1 MPFGPFC
8 RYSPKPA
15 TTTES
20 APRALPTPLVP
31 TLEQCF
37 QAKQPES
44 STVSDA
50 TPGRADLQKKDRG
63 ELQTIITALGG
74 KPSSRAKKDDLI
86 SMVLE
91 LTGADSE
98 PAGSQPDADQSDSE
112 PPAAEQSQVSKSGD
126 GSAPESET
134 AEPAVEKQGTNQ
146 SGRGRI
152 GSNEGRNRQGRQ
164 GNGPANA
171 RQANSQAEAESKGV
185 DPNRTEPQ
193 KDDGNVKS
201 DQGSEDDD
209 QGNRRRR
216 RRGRARDRDEEQVN
230 VEPQAI
236 GGNLDLREEGYGFLR
251 VDGALPSPEDVY
263 VPLKTVRMYGLRKGD
278 HVAGTARP
286 ASRNERNAA
295 LHSLDLIND
304 KDPALAK
311 DRPRFEKQTPVF
323 PTEALPLEVEGSNT
337 GRLLD
342 LLVPLGKGQR
352 SLIVAPPETGASTL
366 LGDIAVSIE
375 TNHADVRLIVML
387 LDERPEEITA
397 VSRRLEGGEVIA
409 SAFDRPPEE
418 QVAVAEMAVERAK
431 RMVEEGED
439 VVILVDGLT
448 ALVRAFNLTASAGGR
463 LLGGGVDASAI
474 YPSKRFFGAARALE
488 EGGSLTMIATVTAE
502 TGSPVDELILD
513 EFRGTATAEI
523 RLSRHLADRGVYPAV
538 DPERSFTRA
547 KDQLFDPDEAAMVQ
561 KFLDSVRGEDPLATM
576 QNLLAKLE
584 RTSSTAALLGSV

>member
-1 MPFGPFC
+1 
-8 RYSPKPA
+8 
-15 TTTES
+15 
-20 APRALPTPLVP
+20 
-31 TLEQCF
+31 
-37 QAKQPES
+37 
-44 STVSDA
+44 VSDA

-86 SMVLE
+86 SMVLD
-91 LTGADSE
+91 LTGV
-98 PAGSQPDADQSDSE
+98 G
-112 PPAAEQSQVSKSGD
+112 
-126 GSAPESET
+126 SET
-134 AEPAVEKQGTNQ
+134 AESQPDTNPAQTDSATPEPPQPATTGDGAGQEAETAETVNEKQAPNQ
-146 SGRGRI
+146 SGRGRTV
-152 GSNEGRNRQGRQ
+152 SNEGRSRQARQGTGSGGPRQ
-164 GNGPANA
+164 TSPQPEN
-171 RQANSQAEAESKGV
+171 ESKGV
-185 DPNRTEPQ
+185 DPNRVEPQ

-216 RRGRARDRDEEQVN
+216 RRGRGRDRDEEQVN

-236 GGNLDLREEGYGFLR
+236 GGNLDLRDEGYGFLR

-323 PTEALPLEVEGSNT
+323 PTEALPLEMEGSNT

-342 LLVPLGKGQR
+342 LLVPMGKGQR
-352 SLIVAPPETGASTL
+352 SLVVAPPETGASTL

-397 VSRRLEGGEVIA
+397 LARRLEGGEVIA

-431 RMVEEGED
+431 RMVESGED

-448 ALVRAFNLTASAGGR
+448 ALVRALNLTASAGGR
-463 LLGGGVDASAI
+463 LLGGNVDASAI

-523 RLSRHLADRGVYPAV
+523 RLSRHLADRGVFPAI
-538 DPERSFTRA
+538 DPARSFTRA
-547 KDQLFDPDEAAMVQ
+547 KDQLFDADEAAMVQ
-561 KFLDSVRGEDPLATM
+561 RFLDSINGDDSLATM
-576 QNLLAKLE
+576 QNLVAKLE
-584 RTSSTAALLGSV
+584 RTPSTAALLGSV

>member
-1 MPFGPFC
+1 M
-8 RYSPKPA
+8 
-15 TTTES
+15 
-20 APRALPTPLVP
+20 
-31 TLEQCF
+31 
-37 QAKQPES
+37 
-44 STVSDA
+44 SDA

-91 LTGADSE
+91 LTGGDSDTGGSDNTAHE
-98 PAGSQPDADQSDSE
+98 PST
-112 PPAAEQSQVSKSGD
+112 AEQSQADDAGAQND
-126 GSAPESET
+126 HEGET
-134 AEPAVEKQGTNQ
+134 AEDSVEKPAAIQ
-146 SGRGRI
+146 SGRGRS
-152 GSNEGRNRQGRQ
+152 GSNENRNRQGRPSS
-164 GNGPANA
+164 GSGTV
-171 RQANSQAEAESKGV
+171 RQTSPQAEEESKGE
-185 DPNRTEPQ
+185 DPNRVEPQ
-193 KDDGNVKS
+193 KDDGNVKA

-216 RRGRARDRDEEQVN
+216 RRGRGRDRDEEQIN

-236 GGNLDLREEGYGFLR
+236 GGNLDLRDEGYGFLR

-304 KDPALAK
+304 KDPGLAK
-311 DRPRFEKQTPVF
+311 DRPRFDKQTPVF
-323 PTEALPLEVEGSNT
+323 PTEAMPLEVAGSNT

-366 LGDIAVSIE
+366 LSDIAVSIE

-397 VSRRLEGGEVIA
+397 VSRRLDGGEVIA

-448 ALVRAFNLTASAGGR
+448 ALVRAFNLTAPAGGR

-502 TGSPVDELILD
+502 TGSPVDELIME

-523 RLSRHLADRGVYPAV
+523 RLSRHLADRGVYPAI
-538 DPERSFTRA
+538 DPQSSFTRA
-547 KDQLFDPDEAAMVQ
+547 KDQLFDPEEAAMVNR
-561 KFLDSVRGEDPLATM
+561 FLDSVTGEDNLATM
-576 QNLLAKLE
+576 QNLLARLE
-584 RTSSTAALLGSV
+584 STPSTASLLGSA

>member
-1 MPFGPFC
+1 
-8 RYSPKPA
+8 
-15 TTTES
+15 
-20 APRALPTPLVP
+20 
-31 TLEQCF
+31 
-37 QAKQPES
+37 
-44 STVSDA
+44 VSDA

-91 LTGADSE
+91 LTGGDSDTGGSDNTAHE
-98 PAGSQPDADQSDSE
+98 PST
-112 PPAAEQSQVSKSGD
+112 AEQSQADDAGAQND
-126 GSAPESET
+126 HEGET
-134 AEPAVEKQGTNQ
+134 AEDSVEKPAAIQ
-146 SGRGRI
+146 SGRGRS
-152 GSNEGRNRQGRQ
+152 GSNENRNRQGRPSS
-164 GNGPANA
+164 GSGTV
-171 RQANSQAEAESKGV
+171 RQTSPQAEEESKGE
-185 DPNRTEPQ
+185 DPNRVEPQ
-193 KDDGNVKS
+193 KDDGNVKA

-216 RRGRARDRDEEQVN
+216 RRGRGRDRDEEQIN

-236 GGNLDLREEGYGFLR
+236 GGNLDLRDEGYGFLR

-304 KDPALAK
+304 KDPGLAK
-311 DRPRFEKQTPVF
+311 DRPRFDKQTPVF
-323 PTEALPLEVEGSNT
+323 PTEAMPLEVAGSNT

-366 LGDIAVSIE
+366 LSDIAVSIE

-397 VSRRLEGGEVIA
+397 VSRRLDGGEVIA

-448 ALVRAFNLTASAGGR
+448 ALVRAFNLTAPAGGR

-502 TGSPVDELILD
+502 TGSPVDELIME

-523 RLSRHLADRGVYPAV
+523 RLSRHLADRGVYPAI
-538 DPERSFTRA
+538 DPQSSFTRA
-547 KDQLFDPDEAAMVQ
+547 KDQLFDPEEAAMVNR
-561 KFLDSVRGEDPLATM
+561 FLDSVTGEDNLATM
-576 QNLLAKLE
+576 QNLLARLE
-584 RTSSTAALLGSV
+584 STPSTASLLGSA

>member
-1 MPFGPFC
+1 M
-8 RYSPKPA
+8 
-15 TTTES
+15 
-20 APRALPTPLVP
+20 
-31 TLEQCF
+31 
-37 QAKQPES
+37 
-44 STVSDA
+44 SDA

-86 SMVLE
+86 SMVLD
-91 LTGADSE
+91 LTGSGSDSVPQESTAEAPAPDEDQAAEPIEERVAASENASE
-98 PAGSQPDADQSDSE
+98 PPTSSNRSRGVDANESRGRQQRQPNGSGTGRQRPSQPDED
-112 PPAAEQSQVSKSGD
+112 PK
-126 GSAPESET
+126 
-134 AEPAVEKQGTNQ
+134 
-146 SGRGRI
+146 
-152 GSNEGRNRQGRQ
+152 NE
-164 GNGPANA
+164 
-171 RQANSQAEAESKGV
+171 
-185 DPNRTEPQ
+185 DPNRAEPQ
-193 KDDGNVKS
+193 KDDGNVKT

-216 RRGRARDRDEEQVN
+216 RRGRGRDRDEEQVN

-236 GGNLDLREEGYGFLR
+236 GGNLDLRDEGYGFLR

-295 LHSLDLIND
+295 LHSLDRIND
-304 KDPALAK
+304 KDPGLAK
-311 DRPRFEKQTPVF
+311 DRPRYEKQTPVF
-323 PTEALPLEVEGSNT
+323 PTEALPLEVEGSQT
-337 GRLLD
+337 GRILD

-352 SLIVAPPETGASTL
+352 SLIIAPPETGASTL
-366 LGDIAVSIE
+366 LSDIAVSIE

-387 LDERPEEITA
+387 LDERPEDITA
-397 VSRRLEGGEVIA
+397 VSRRLDGGEVIA

-439 VVILVDGLT
+439 VVMLVDGLT

-523 RLSRHLADRGVYPAV
+523 RLSRHLADRGIYPAI
-538 DPERSFTRA
+538 DPDLSFTRA
-547 KDQLFDPDEAAMVQ
+547 KDELFDPEEQAMVQ
-561 KFLDSVRGEDPLATM
+561 KFLTSVKGEDSLSTM
-576 QNLLAKLE
+576 QNLLSKLE
-584 RTSSTAALLGSV
+584 STPSTAALLGSA